1 MFQHEL
7 KNAYMG
13 GNLLKAAYVGTNLV
27 RPKWEPWA
35 NTLAYR
41 PLQANINDYSWNW
54 HNFSVNT
61 WSVSYSNNMATISW
75 RLTCTFSQ
83 LNNYSGDFTFSW
95 WTVYSSTEN
104 WFYPCCIASGGSIY
118 YPNTWFLIGNTKA
131 RFWAK
136 FGGSNTA
143 VFAQTDFSSSDTSVH
158 LITWTKSSTELKL
171 YLDGEL
177 VATNSW
183 SFSSLYNSSTTVLW
197 RNWATTSWS
206 SKWGYLIV
214 ENRVWSAAEIDK
226 YYRDTKWI
234 YWIS

>member
-1 MFQHEL
+1 
-7 KNAYMG
+7 MG
-13 GNLLKAAYVGTNLV
+13 VYLWNNEWQ
-27 RPKWEPWA
+27 PWE

-41 PLQANINDYSWNW
+41 PLQSDLNDYSGNW
-54 HNFSVNT
+54 HNFSINT
-61 WSVSYSNNMATISW
+61 WSVSYSDNMATISW

-104 WFYPCCIASGGSIY
+104 WFYPCCLDSGGSIY

-143 VFAQTDFSSSDTSVH
+143 VFAQTDFSSSDTSIH

-171 YLDGEL
+171 YIDGVL
-177 VATNSW
+177 INTNSW
-183 SFSSLYNSSTTVLW
+183 SFSSLYNSSTTILW

-206 SKWGYLIV
+206 SKWSCLIV
-214 ENRVWSAAEIDK
+214 EDRVRTVEQVANH
-226 YYRDTKWI
+226 YNTTKSK